1 MDKSTSRQVRAVR
14 GATTVGADDP
24 AEIVRAT
31 AELLEE
37 LLTRNDARADDVV
50 SVIFTATPDLISA
63 FPAAAARKLGMDDVP
78 LLCASEIAVE
88 GALPR
93 CIRVMMHLIT
103 ARPRT
108 DLRHVYLGG
117 ARELRADLFR

>member
-14 GATTVGADDP
+14 GATSVGADDR
-24 AEIVRAT
+24 AEIVAAT
-31 AELLEE
+31 AELLQAV
-37 LLTRNDARADDVV
+37 LARNDATPDDVV
-50 SVIFTATPDLISA
+50 SVIFTATPDLTAA
-63 FPAAAARKLGMDDVP
+63 FPAAAARKVGMDDVP

-93 CIRVMMHLIT
+93 CIRVMMHLT
-103 ARPRT
+103 TERPREE
-108 DLRHVYLGG
+108 LQHVYLGA